1 MKKLEILLSLFLII
15 LISCK
20 DNSLENTKQEQNINI
35 SWNVKTTQN
44 NHIIAIIKDT
54 TEIYI
59 NNENISCGDMIGVF
73 YSKNDSLICCG
84 KIIWKN
90 QNEALTVWS
99 DDPTTTNKDGLS
111 EGEEMKWLIYHNNKN
126 YVAYPEYYEGGNKF
140 ISGGVF
146 KLRKLSTK

>member
-35 SWNVKTTQN
+35 SWIVKTTQN

-59 NNENISCGDMIGVF
+59 NNENISSGDMIGVF
-73 YSKNDSLICCG
+73 YSKNDSLICCC
-84 KIIWKN
+84 KDFMLLKKMII
-90 QNEALTVWS
+90 
-99 DDPTTTNKDGLS
+99 
-111 EGEEMKWLIYHNNKN
+111 
-126 YVAYPEYYEGGNKF
+126 
-140 ISGGVF
+140 
-146 KLRKLSTK
+146 